1 LVATMTDIAVGQALP
16 VAATDL
22 HASYAQVRS
31 FQNERVRSVV
41 RINKLMA
48 TVAVIALAADLALAA
63 ALAFTLPLQR
73 VVALPIL
80 VHDADGTMDTA
91 VSMSDMPVSMRQ
103 AVIQEAV
110 WKYVRYREGYNFADA
125 KYAYDLVSLM
135 SAPNV
140 LSEYQHS
147 FLGKYNPDS
156 VQIKVGKKGQINI
169 EQIGISWVRER
180 VALVRYWRIT
190 QMYGERPEK
199 SSWTAT
205 VEIDFVTKITAST
218 RMVDPGG
225 VRVISYQSAKDST

>member
-1 LVATMTDIAVGQALP
+1 MTDIPTSDWVGVPVPGSALEE
-16 VAATDL
+16 
-22 HASYAQVRS
+22 HYARVV
-31 FQNERVRSVV
+31 EREDRRIRGVV
-41 RINKLMA
+41 RVNKIWA
-48 TVAVIALAADLALAA
+48 TVAVVALTADLALAG
-63 ALAFTLPLQR
+63 ALAFALPLQR
-73 VVALPIL
+73 IVALPIL
-80 VHDADGTMDTA
+80 VHDSDGTMDTA
-91 VSMSDMPVSMRQ
+91 VSMADMPVSMRQ

-140 LSEYQHS
+140 LDEYQNW
-147 FLGKYNPDS
+147 FLGKYNPES
-156 VQIKVGKKGQINI
+156 VQLKIGKKGQINI

-205 VEIDFVTKITAST
+205 VEIDLPNKVSAST
-218 RMVDPGG
+218 RIVDPGG